1 VTARPS
7 FQLVLVRHG
16 LTDWNEEGRL
26 LGRSDIGLNERGLRQ
41 AEAAAAALS
50 GFSVDRVISSPQVR
64 TRETALPIAESFGV
78 ELEIDDGVDEVWLRE
93 SWQGKTVSELRGDPD
108 LERAIADPL
117 TRTDS
122 IEPIEDVQRRGV
134 RVVERLRREAPN
146 RGAVVVS
153 HGDPLRVILAH
164 YLGIPLEGFRRL
176 LIENGSVSVLRF
188 HPRGPQLAVSN
199 WRPALT
205 CLT

>member
-1 VTARPS
+1 VTAGPS
-7 FQLVLVRHG
+7 FRLVLVRHG

-26 LGRSDIGLNERGLRQ
+26 LGRSDIGLNDRGRRQ
-41 AEAAAAALS
+41 ADAAAAALS
-50 GFSVDRVISSPQVR
+50 GFSVDRVVSSPQVR

-93 SWQGKTVSELRGDPD
+93 SWQGKTVRELRGDPD

-117 TRTDS
+117 ARTES
-122 IEPIEDVQRRGV
+122 IEPIEEVQRRGV
-134 RVVERLRREAPN
+134 GVVERLRREAPMGGVG
-146 RGAVVVS
+146 GAVVVS
-153 HGDPLRVILAH
+153 HGDPLRVIVAH
-164 YLGIPLEGFRRL
+164 YAGIPLEGFRRL

-188 HPRGPQLAVSN
+188 HPRGPQLAVLN

-205 CLT
+205 